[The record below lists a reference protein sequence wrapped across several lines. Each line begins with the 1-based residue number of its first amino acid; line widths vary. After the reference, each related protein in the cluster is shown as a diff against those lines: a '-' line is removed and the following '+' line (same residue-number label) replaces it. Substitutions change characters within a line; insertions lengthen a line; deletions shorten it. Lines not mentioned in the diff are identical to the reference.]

1 MLPVNYA
8 ILYYH
13 SIELLCY
20 LIIIIM
26 DRQAY
31 LFYYFN
37 SALLVWAIF
46 RKVIR
51 TIELSDYWPFGL
63 LGFRTITPS
72 DHWAFGLHCRWK
84 STCQDGLGPH

>member
-31 LFYYFN
+31 LFYFN

-51 TIELSDYWPFGL
+51 TIEPSDYRAFGL
-63 LGFRTITPS
+63 LDFQTIVPS
-72 DHWAFGLHCRWK
+72 DHWAI
-84 STCQDGLGPH
+84 GPSDL